1 MSDHHWQRQIYYSRQ
16 EQPFHKQGMPL
27 SLKRTAS
34 SNNALSMN
42 NHNMDNGATSMS
54 SAKLSIHNTGSR
66 RSSMTFQ
73 LQHHKHTN
81 KLPRQ
86 QLQRQQSREEILNSI
101 QESKR
106 NKRYAQ
112 LIARTKQNYTKQASL
127 SNILNSKDDT
137 TTASDE
143 TKLMN
148 NTYREKLK
156 KQYTEDDG
164 HHCMY
169 DSGSRISARNIHAI
183 RVHATSQRRNSTG
196 RSNSNYLQHGHDDN
210 ASIYSKNSIGTINTT
225 GSKIYLIDN
234 PPDFKDDG
242 SSGDRDDSS
251 SLDAIAYD
259 EEHDGDHKEEIEHSF
274 KGVSYEN
281 HNSSDLTVL
290 SAPFLSTDRISEYNN
305 CKKSIGSDDTSLCS
319 MTTKGDDEEA
329 FTGRNTNINSKTIP
343 SGVSESS
350 VIAANPINRSH
361 SSFTPIGT
369 NSIKDD
375 EIKKQLHKPDTNIQ
389 VNLQKLEHDK
399 QRRRSSVGDSS
410 VISSNKFSN
419 QSVISYSTTK
429 TTATRSTTRLRAI
442 PMRRIKR
449 ISNSTTNGDTT
460 LQTKSLSPSSTTSF
474 TNTANQYLFSGDY
487 RLKYKHSDLDI
498 ISNLD

>member
-1 MSDHHWQRQIYYSRQ
+1 MSDHHWQRHIYYSRQ

-156 KQYTEDDG
+156 KQYTEEDG
-164 HHCMY
+164 Y
-169 DSGSRISARNIHAI
+169 DYMDSSRSRISARNIHAI

-210 ASIYSKNSIGTINTT
+210 ASIYSKNLISTINTT
-225 GSKIYLIDN
+225 RSKIHLIDN
-234 PPDFKDDG
+234 PPDCKDDDR
-242 SSGDRDDSS
+242 SGNHDDSS
-251 SLDAIAYD
+251 SLDYITYN
-259 EEHDGDHKEEIEHSF
+259 EKLNNNHKEEIEYSF
-274 KGVSYEN
+274 KGMSYEN
-281 HNSSDLTVL
+281 NNSSDLTVL
-290 SAPFLSTDRISEYNN
+290 LAPFLSMDRISEHNN
-305 CKKSIGSDDTSLCS
+305 HKKLTGSNNTSL
-319 MTTKGDDEEA
+319 
-329 FTGRNTNINSKTIP
+329 
-343 SGVSESS
+343 
-350 VIAANPINRSH
+350 
-361 SSFTPIGT
+361 
-369 NSIKDD
+369 
-375 EIKKQLHKPDTNIQ
+375 
-389 VNLQKLEHDK
+389 
-399 QRRRSSVGDSS
+399 
-410 VISSNKFSN
+410 
-419 QSVISYSTTK
+419 YS
-429 TTATRSTTRLRAI
+429 
-442 PMRRIKR
+442 
-449 ISNSTTNGDTT
+449 
-460 LQTKSLSPSSTTSF
+460 
-474 TNTANQYLFSGDY
+474 
-487 RLKYKHSDLDI
+487 
-498 ISNLD
+498 